1 MTRAEY
7 LSGVAVLVS
16 VLSATLA
23 WRIGS
28 RTVRNMSYRS
38 ATDLMLEVDRIFIE
52 HPSLRK
58 YFYHQ
63 MDCPKGHKDRALV
76 EAVAEL
82 TLDVLECIWDDHRSY
97 SKRDRESWS
106 NYIRAMFDQS
116 PVVQE
121 TYDPK
126 WYPTLADWYRGPPW
140 WSIYR
145 WRGGAQTAQ

>member
-16 VLSATLA
+16 VLSAILA

-58 YFYHQ
+58 YFYDQ

-82 TLDVLECIWDDHRSY
+82 TLDVLECIWDDRRNY
-97 SKRDRESWS
+97 SRRDLKSWDM
-106 NYIRAMFDQS
+106 YIGAMFEQS
-116 PVVQE
+116 PAVVE
-121 TYDPK
+121 AYDPT
-126 WYPTLADWYRGPPW
+126 WYPTLASWFRGPRW

-145 WRGGAQTAQ
+145 WRGGVQTAQ